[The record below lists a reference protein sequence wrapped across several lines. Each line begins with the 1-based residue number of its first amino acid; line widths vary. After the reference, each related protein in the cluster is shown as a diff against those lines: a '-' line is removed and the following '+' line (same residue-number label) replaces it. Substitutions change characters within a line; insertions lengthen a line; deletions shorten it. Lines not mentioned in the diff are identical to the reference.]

1 MVKAIYKIHF
11 IDDPI
16 FLAFDTFNV
25 ASDFDIEK
33 RIKCIYA
40 LKEFYDQPLQSTF
53 NIETNASN
61 PVIDKIQLNNDII
74 RSFFTDFHVEVK
86 REREIHKSKIR
97 KLIQEQKLN
106 PENID

>member
-1 MVKAIYKIHF
+1 MIQSFWHLTLSTSLQILISKKESSVY
-11 IDDPI
+11 
-16 FLAFDTFNV
+16 V
-25 ASDFDIEK
+25 
-33 RIKCIYA
+33 

-61 PVIDKIQLNNDII
+61 PVIDKTQLNNDII